1 MRDGVAQIAAK
12 IAAGDARALAR
23 AATAIENQ
31 SPEAAALLRE
41 LAPHAGR
48 ATVLGITGPPGAGKS
63 TLVDAL
69 VRAIRRN
76 GKTVGILAVDPSS
89 RISGGAILGDRIR
102 MQAHH
107 ADAGVFIRSMATRG
121 SMGGV
126 ARATADLALL
136 LDAAGRDYVIIE
148 TVGVGQDEVEIANVA
163 DLTVLVLVPGMGD
176 DVQAIKAGIM
186 EIADIFVINKADHPG
201 AERVEQEIHGVL
213 SLRNRSDGWMPPV
226 VRTVATDGT
235 GVDELLEAIKGYR
248 KIASRAKSQIPNPK
262 SHFAIDHL
270 GVAVKSIEAA
280 LGFYEGQLG
289 MQVALR
295 ETVPHEKVN
304 VAMLPAGGPRIELL
318 EPTDPESVIGRFLAK
333 RGEGLHHVA
342 LRVPDLNAAVERL
355 RKSGA
360 RLLNE
365 PQVGAGGHRYVF
377 VHPASTGGVLLE
389 LIEGG

>member
-1 MRDGVAQIAAK
+1 MREGVAQIAEK
-12 IAAGDARALAR
+12 VAAGDARALAR
-23 AATAIENQ
+23 AATAIENHT
-31 SPEAAALLRE
+31 PEAAALLRE

-69 VRAIRRN
+69 VRAIRRE

-89 RISGGAILGDRIR
+89 RVSGGAILGDRIR

-107 ADAGVFIRSMATRG
+107 ADVGVFIRSMATRG
-121 SMGGV
+121 SAGGI

-176 DVQAIKAGIM
+176 DVQAIKAGVM
-186 EIADIFVINKADHPG
+186 EIADIFVINKADYPG

-213 SLRNRSDGWMPPV
+213 SLRNRADGWMPPV
-226 VRTVATDGT
+226 VRTVATEGA
-235 GVDELLEAIKGYR
+235 GVEELLAAI
-248 KIASRAKSQIPNPK
+248 RAFPARRRGDTETRRRGEFS
-262 SHFAIDHL
+262 IDHL

-289 MQVALR
+289 MQVDLR

-333 RGEGLHHVA
+333 HGEGLHHVA
-342 LRVPDLNAAVERL
+342 LRVPDLNAVVARL
-355 RKSGA
+355 RKAGA

-365 PQVGAGGHRYVF
+365 PQAGAGGHRYVF

-389 LIEGG
+389 LIEEG

>member
-12 IAAGDARALAR
+12 VAAGDARALAR
-23 AATAIENQ
+23 AATTIENQ
-31 SPEAAALLRE
+31 TAEAAALLRE
-41 LAPHAGR
+41 LAPHAGSAR
-48 ATVLGITGPPGAGKS
+48 VLGITGPPGAGKS

-69 VRAIRRN
+69 VRAIRRE

-213 SLRNRSDGWMPPV
+213 SLRNRADGWMPPV
-226 VRTVATDGT
+226 LRTVATEGA
-235 GVDELLEAIKGYR
+235 GVEELLAAI
-248 KIASRAKSQIPNPK
+248 RAYPRR
-262 SHFAIDHL
+262 HGDTATRRRGEFAIDHL
-270 GVAVKSIEAA
+270 GVAVRSIEAA
-280 LGFYEGQLG
+280 LGFYQGQLG
-289 MQVALR
+289 MQVTLR

-355 RKSGA
+355 RKAGA

-365 PQVGAGGHRYVF
+365 PQTGAGGHRYVF

-389 LIEGG
+389 LIEEG